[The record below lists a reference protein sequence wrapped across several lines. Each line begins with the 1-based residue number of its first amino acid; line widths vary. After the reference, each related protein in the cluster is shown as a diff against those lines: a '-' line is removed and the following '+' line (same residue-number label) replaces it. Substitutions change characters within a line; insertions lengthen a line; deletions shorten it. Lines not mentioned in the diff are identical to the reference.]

1 MIASPRGELK
11 PAEVPVPSA
20 LVAVPDPA
28 KVETVPWLRER
39 VCAESMATC
48 TTGELAIGVSMPN
61 WLDCSSVTNVAGP
74 VVLEGSTE
82 LAPPPAP

>member
-39 VCAESMATC
+39 VVVSPGARPGFGSGWGEACVIVLRRLLFVSAT
-48 TTGELAIGVSMPN
+48 
-61 WLDCSSVTNVAGP
+61 
-74 VVLEGSTE
+74 
-82 LAPPPAP
+82 

>member
-1 MIASPRGELK
+1 
-11 PAEVPVPSA
+11 
-20 LVAVPDPA
+20 
-28 KVETVPWLRER
+28 
-39 VCAESMATC
+39 MATC